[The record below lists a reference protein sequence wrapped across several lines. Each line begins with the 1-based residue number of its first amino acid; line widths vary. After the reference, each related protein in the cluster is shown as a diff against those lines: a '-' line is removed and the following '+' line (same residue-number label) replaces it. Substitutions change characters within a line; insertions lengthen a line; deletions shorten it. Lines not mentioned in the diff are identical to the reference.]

1 MNVRYSTKLKKSFVF
16 ISVPT
21 PVLEEPWVDFELN
34 CTLIKIA
41 EEITP
46 AVLIK
51 MRYLLRGSYLC

>member
-16 ISVPT
+16 ISVTT

-41 EEITP
+41 EDITP
-46 AVLIK
+46 LD
-51 MRYLLRGSYLC
+51 